1 MLTIL
6 AKLNQEQA
14 QRIRTAPGDARA
26 IPGAS
31 GASAVEKKPPTDE

>member
-14 QRIRTAPGDARA
+14 QRIRTAPGDAKA

-31 GASAVEKKPPTDE
+31 GASAAEKKPPTEE